1 MSKTAKLK
9 TAPPDHLEVSLFD
22 PQMDLLLRAGLG
34 GLATTLQWIERSI
47 QSDQYDEDE
56 IPESWVDEG
65 VPWNLNSD
73 KIRFNFADPEKVED
87 VFKPI
92 FRIAFGLNERTIDL
106 PTTYIGK
113 QPQSVRINLQRG
125 LLLTFLQHGKT
136 RAGGKSDVTKSIP
149 IEDNQFELTF
159 REIDWY
165 KHQDGYQD
173 LVDKKSGTL
182 SKKTAEL
189 PGTLYP
195 GAAVRHNGFAG
206 QTKYEGSVPQ
216 LLAAYFAPI
225 GTLALP
231 INRGSAVL
239 LVPDVQDLQL
249 FAVNRR
255 KITPQS
261 YRDCLIGSSG
271 DAVLQLYARLRGDDT
286 QQKLAV
292 ASVTAFVFRPTAWA
306 TQQKSRVA
314 ADKIE
319 PLDARQLEIFR
330 YAKDYFA
337 PRKASRKVTEKS
349 GKGNTAKSIER
360 EEFFWSD
367 SIVRPLI
374 ADNLAHRRD
383 WFVGF
388 TKLFVDRDPA
398 NGKPFRD
405 RLPFERTGLISM
417 INADVWDKSG
427 QMALVGAVHHA
438 LRGRYGQIASETAN
452 QKAAMQNR
460 FRSEYD
466 RWRLAFSGAKT
477 ADQFRHSI
485 CDLFSRVPANKELQ
499 ANWIDVLPW
508 LDESGWQH
516 ARDLALLA
524 LASYQGKGAK
534 ELAAVAEASEDG
546 DSLAT

>member
-1 MSKTAKLK
+1 MAKTAKAK
-9 TAPPDHLEVSLFD
+9 VAPPDHLEVSLFD
-22 PQMDLLLRAGLG
+22 PEMDLLLRAGIG
-34 GLATTLQWIERSI
+34 GLATTLRWIERSI
-47 QSDQYDEDE
+47 QSEQYDEDDF
-56 IPESWVDEG
+56 PESWIDDG
-65 VPWNLNSD
+65 VPWELSSD
-73 KIRFNFADPEKVED
+73 KILFRFADPEKVED

-92 FRIAFGLNERTIDL
+92 FQAAFGLCERTIDL
-106 PTTYIGK
+106 QTTYLGK
-113 QPQSVRINLQRG
+113 QQQSVRVNLQRG
-125 LLLTFLQHGKT
+125 LMLTFLQHGKT
-136 RAGGKSDVTKSIP
+136 RTGEKKDSELNIEIDGKSF
-149 IEDNQFELTF
+149 QFSTRCL
-159 REIDWY
+159 DWY

-173 LVDKKSGTL
+173 LIDKKKGTL
-182 SKKTAEL
+182 SQKSAEL

-206 QTKYEGSVPQ
+206 QTKYEGSVSQ

-239 LVPDVQDLQL
+239 LVPDVQDLLL
-249 FAVNRR
+249 FADNRR
-255 KITPQS
+255 KITPSS
-261 YRDCLIGSSG
+261 YRDCLIGGSG

-286 QQKLAV
+286 KQRLAV

-306 TQQKSRVA
+306 SQQKSRVA
-314 ADKIE
+314 AEKIE
-319 PLDARQLEIFR
+319 PLDQRRLEIFR
-330 YAKDYFA
+330 YAKDHFA
-337 PRKASRKVTEKS
+337 PRKASRKVTVKT
-349 GKGNTAKSIER
+349 GKGKAAKSTER

-383 WFVGF
+383 WFTGF

-405 RLPFERTGLISM
+405 RLPFERTGLIAM
-417 INADVWDKSG
+417 IKADVWDKPG
-427 QMALVGAVHHA
+427 QMALIGAVHHA

-460 FRSEYD
+460 FRGEYE

-499 ANWIDVLPW
+499 ANWTEVLPW

-534 ELAAVAEASEDG
+534 ELAAAAEASEDA
-546 DSLAT
+546 DSASA

>member
-1 MSKTAKLK
+1 MAKTAKLE
-9 TAPPDHLEVSLFD
+9 TAPPEHLEVSLFD
-22 PQMDLLLRAGLG
+22 PNMDLLLRAGIG
-34 GLATTLQWIERSI
+34 GLATTLRWIERSI
-47 QSDQYDEDE
+47 QSEQYDEDD
-56 IPESWVDEG
+56 IPESWINDG
-65 VPWNLNSD
+65 VPWELSSD
-73 KIRFNFADPEKVED
+73 KILFRFEDPEKVED

-92 FRIAFGLNERTIDL
+92 FQTAFGLSERTIDL
-106 PTTYIGK
+106 PTTYLGK
-113 QPQSVRINLQRG
+113 QQQSVRINLQRG
-125 LLLTFLQHGKT
+125 LMLTFLQHGKT
-136 RAGGKSDVTKSIP
+136 RTGENKDSELNIEIDGKP
-149 IEDNQFELTF
+149 FQFSTRCL
-159 REIDWY
+159 DWY

-173 LVDKKSGTL
+173 LVDNKKGTL
-182 SKKTAEL
+182 LQKSAEL

-206 QTKYEGSVPQ
+206 QTKYEGNVSQ

-239 LVPDVQDLQL
+239 LVPDVQDLLL
-249 FAVNRR
+249 FANHRR
-255 KITPQS
+255 KITPLS
-261 YRDCLIGSSG
+261 YRDCLIGGSG

-286 QQKLAV
+286 QQRLAV

-306 TQQKSRVA
+306 SQQKSRVA
-314 ADKIE
+314 AEKIE
-319 PLDARQLEIFR
+319 PLDERRLEIFR
-330 YAKDYFA
+330 YAKDCFA
-337 PRKASRKVTEKS
+337 PRKASRKVTEKV
-349 GKGNTAKSIER
+349 GKGKTAKTTER

-367 SIVRPLI
+367 SMVRPLI

-383 WFVGF
+383 WFNGF
-388 TKLFVDRDPA
+388 SKLFVDRDPA

-405 RLPFERTGLISM
+405 RLPFERTGLIAM
-417 INADVWDKSG
+417 IKADVWDKPG

-460 FRSEYD
+460 FRGEYD

-477 ADQFRHSI
+477 ADQFRHAI

-499 ANWIDVLPW
+499 ANWTEVLPW

-516 ARDLALLA
+516 ARDLSLLA
-524 LASYQGKGAK
+524 LASYQGKGEK
-534 ELAAVAEASEDG
+534 ELAATTDPSESV
-546 DSLAT
+546 DSPAA